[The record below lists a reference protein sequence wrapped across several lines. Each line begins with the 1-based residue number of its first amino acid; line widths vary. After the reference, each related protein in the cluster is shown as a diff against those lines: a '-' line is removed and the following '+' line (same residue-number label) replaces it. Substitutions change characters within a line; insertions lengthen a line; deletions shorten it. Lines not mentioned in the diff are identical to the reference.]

1 MNNNRLHF
9 RLNPVPVSYTHL
21 SANGSTVTI
30 SYNYTDTTGTTPVN
44 KTGNMNVTVYD
55 SYDKWLEASTKTP
68 KSYDIAD
75 GEAVLI
81 RNTGEMVL
89 DVYKRQL

>member
-1 MNNNRLHF
+1 
-9 RLNPVPVSYTHL
+9 
-21 SANGSTVTI
+21 
-30 SYNYTDTTGTTPVN
+30 
-44 KTGNMNVTVYD
+44 MNVTVYD

-81 RNTGEMVL
+81 RNTGEMVFSKTAADTLSTNKASL
-89 DVYKRQL
+89 DISYTKTGFTMVNFVRNIITTARILQIRTIS